1 MLFRF
6 LLSASIVAGALAPAA
21 VEARSRCGL
30 ASHYGHGDGFAGQLM
45 ANGSPMNP
53 GAMITAHP
61 SLPMGTRIR
70 VINPANG
77 KSVRLVVSDRGPYY
91 GGRILDLSAGAFSQI
106 ASLGQGVARVCYQTV

>member
-6 LLSASIVAGALAPAA
+6 LLSASIIAGALAPAA

-53 GAMITAHP
+53 HAMITTHP
-61 SLPMGTRIR
+61 WLPLGTRLR
-70 VINPANG
+70 VTSNG
-77 KSVRLVVSDRGPYY
+77 RSVIVKVSDRGPWY
-91 GGRILDLSAGAFSQI
+91 GGRVLDLSYAAFSRLAHPGNGI
-106 ASLGQGVARVCYQTV
+106 AQVCYHTV